1 MNKELDRTCII
12 GRKWFIFTLLCFTH
26 STVLWA
32 RGRLNFISTSH
43 NFGSV
48 DLFIIIVAHDE
59 RWLGIAYFSSPQ
71 SGREILIFNVEENEA
86 KMINLSEIQDDR
98 PISNLVIERGKIL
111 MLHSENVL
119 SVCDAE
125 TGNLLKKIHFDQ
137 EILGSLKVSQFDFK
151 SAIF

>member
-1 MNKELDRTCII
+1 
-12 GRKWFIFTLLCFTH
+12 
-26 STVLWA
+26 
-32 RGRLNFISTSH
+32 
-43 NFGSV
+43 
-48 DLFIIIVAHDE
+48 
-59 RWLGIAYFSSPQ
+59 
-71 SGREILIFNVEENEA
+71 LIFNVEENEA

-98 PISNLVIERGKIL
+98 PISNLVIEREKIL